1 MRQQFPNTVLEL
13 MKADDKVV
21 LLYGDVGTYGF
32 RFCAAEFPERVYN
45 VGILE
50 QSMMSIAAGIAMQ
63 GLIPVV
69 HTIAAFLVERAFEQI
84 KDDFGYQK
92 LGGNFVSIGGSYD
105 LASWGCTHEAPSDVG
120 LVKNVPGAEVVVPG
134 TPAEFDSLFKQSY
147 DDGRPT
153 YFRLSAKSNAESHE
167 VTFGNAN
174 VVKRGARGT
183 VLAVGPMLDRV
194 IEACDDLD
202 VTILYYTT
210 LAPFDQETLR
220 ANISGDALIVCE
232 PYYSGACAAD
242 IAAALRK
249 RPTAISYIGVP
260 REFPHHYGS
269 GDDIDAFFQLTAT
282 DMRGQIKEALSPEA
296 PPLLAVAAVR

>member
-1 MRQQFPNTVLEL
+1 MRQQFPNTLHEL
-13 MKADDKVV
+13 MKVDDKIV
-21 LLYGDVGTYGF
+21 LLFGDVGTYGF
-32 RFCAAEFPERVYN
+32 RFCAADFPDRVYN

-50 QSMMSIAAGIAMQ
+50 QSMNSIAAGVAMQ

-120 LVKNVPGAEVVVPG
+120 LIKNIPGAEVVIPG
-134 TPAEFDSLFKQSY
+134 TPAEFDRLFKQSY
-147 DDGRPT
+147 DDGYPT
-153 YFRLSAKSNAESHE
+153 YFRLSAKSNAESHD
-167 VTFGNAN
+167 VTFGKAN
-174 VVKRGARGT
+174 VVKTGTQGT

-194 IEACDDLD
+194 LDACKDLD
-202 VTILYYTT
+202 VTVLYYTT

-220 ANISGDALIVCE
+220 AHMSGDALIVCE

-269 GDDIDAFFQLTAT
+269 GDDIDAYFHLTAA
-282 DMRGQIKEALSPEA
+282 DIRERISEAVA
-296 PPLLAVAAVR
+296 PDGPRMAVIAAVR